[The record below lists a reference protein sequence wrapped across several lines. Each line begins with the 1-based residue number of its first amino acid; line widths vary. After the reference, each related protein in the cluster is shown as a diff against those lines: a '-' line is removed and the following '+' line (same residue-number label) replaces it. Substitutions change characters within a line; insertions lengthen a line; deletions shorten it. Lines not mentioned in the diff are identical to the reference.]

1 MPETPIRIVLA
12 DDHPI
17 VLQGLEH
24 LFERYPDFKV
34 IASCTSGTEAL
45 AAVRKGGVDVLLL
58 DLRMPGTTGLDVLR
72 ALAAEPASC
81 RVVVLTATVSD
92 EHAAEALRLGAMGL
106 VLKESSPDSLIECV
120 RQVHAGERWVDKAT
134 MDRAMASMVRRESAM
149 AQMPKALTRRE
160 LEIVKLVAEGLRNR
174 EIAQRL
180 FVTEGTVKLHLHNVY
195 DKLGVDGRMELLLRV
210 QNLGLI

>member
-1 MPETPIRIVLA
+1 MPDAPIRIVLA

-34 IASCTSGTEAL
+34 VASCSSGTDAL
-45 AAVRKGGVDVLLL
+45 AAVQRGGVDVLVL

-72 ALAAEPASC
+72 TLATEPGRC

-92 EHAAEALRLGAMGL
+92 EHAAEALRLGAVGL
-106 VLKESSPDSLIECV
+106 VLKESSPDVLIDCV
-120 RQVHAGERWVDKAT
+120 RRVHAGERWIDRAT
-134 MDRAMASMVRRESAM
+134 MERAVASTARRDAAL

-180 FVTEGTVKLHLHNVY
+180 FVTEGTIKLHLHNVY

-210 QNLGLI
+210 QSLGLI